1 MGLLRSGSAKTTL
14 SMMQRRA
21 TRYEKYITL
30 ASIFFLITSTI
41 VIFTSTILINWYLM
55 PYLDFWNEYFVI
67 APYMLL
73 ALGIY
78 KFVVAIYGFIVATQN
93 SRILLVL
100 FSLLSVIGFIGQL
113 ASMFLFWQ
121 LKTEIQLGSIYN
133 KESQIRE
140 QLRLYGLDPKI
151 TEYWDTMQQHLSC
164 CGGLS
169 WDKGY
174 EDYRKTPMGMNNSV
188 PDSCCIDGNIHGCG
202 RNLISWGNLNY
213 PSLLKTI
220 YIQGCIEILQKWM
233 KMDVEPM
240 IRVYTSAGVFIA
252 LVEIIAVVLSSAY
265 VAQITR
271 RLHRE
276 EIMWYTVNERNTK
289 DFEEYD
295 SLQRPH
301 NDLSSCNDTEV

>member
-1 MGLLRSGSAKTTL
+1 MGLLRSESAKTTL

-41 VIFTSTILINWYLM
+41 VIFTSVILIRWYLM
-55 PYLDFWNEYFVI
+55 PYLNFWNTYFVV

-78 KFVVAIYGFIVATQN
+78 KFVVAIYGFIVAGQK
-93 SRILLVL
+93 SRILLII
-100 FSLLSVIGFIGQL
+100 FSILSVIGFMGQL

-133 KESQIRE
+133 KGAQIQE
-140 QLRLYGLDPKI
+140 QLRLYGLDPQI

-174 EDYRKTPMGMNNSV
+174 EDYRKTPIGRNNSV
-188 PDSCCIDGNIHGCG
+188 PDSCCIAGKNRGCGSNIINWGEPIYQLMLSNIH
-202 RNLISWGNLNY
+202 
-213 PSLLKTI
+213 
-220 YIQGCIEILQKWM
+220 IQGCIEILLKWM

-240 IRVYTSAGVFIA
+240 IRVYTAAGVVIA

-276 EIMWYTVNERNTK
+276 EIMWYTVNERNK
-289 DFEEYD
+289 EFEEYD